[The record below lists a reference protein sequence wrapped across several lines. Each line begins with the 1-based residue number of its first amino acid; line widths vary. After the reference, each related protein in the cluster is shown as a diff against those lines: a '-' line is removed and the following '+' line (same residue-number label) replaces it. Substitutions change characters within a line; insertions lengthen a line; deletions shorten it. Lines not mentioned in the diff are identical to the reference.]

1 VKGRPYLDTGL
12 VLKLVVPEPLSPRV
26 TEWLARRKAAVPYPR
41 LVDVEIENTL
51 QAKRFRQEISTQQLQ
66 GARGLVRE
74 LLREGKFFRPDLS
87 MEKVMLEALEAIPQT
102 TGATGCRTLDL
113 LHVISGKMLNCSEF
127 LTADKRQAQA
137 ARVYGL
143 KVEFMQGGTP

>member
-1 VKGRPYLDTGL
+1 MDTGL
-12 VLKLVVPEPLSPRV
+12 VLKLVVAEPLTPRV
-26 TEWLARRKAAVPYPR
+26 TAWLACRQAPVPYPR
-41 LVDVEIENTL
+41 LVEVELENTL
-51 QAKRFRQEISTQQLQ
+51 HAKRFRREFSSPQLR
-66 GARGLVRE
+66 AALGLVRD

-143 KVEFMQGGTP
+143 KVEFMQEGTP